1 MPHCPYTLDFLPP
14 SESVSS
20 ERYPRQYFQGFNN
33 PSPRPIGFLFSVT
46 TDPLRGHSHQAQ
58 HTSLALQLS
67 HHSANTVAQQL
78 RVLHNDQSTI
88 GGNTGRLQDANAET
102 LRGMSDEPGCSWAV
116 KTLFWGSEDSSHI
129 ISYFT
134 YCILVVLL
142 SQKTKVIWISPT
154 WFSHSK
160 WLKPSNL
167 PTFSYAGISQI

>member
-1 MPHCPYTLDFLPP
+1 MGAPTHSISCHHRSLFLVNDTQDNTLMASIIPPPPLP
-14 SESVSS
+14 SCS
-20 ERYPRQYFQGFNN
+20 Q
-33 PSPRPIGFLFSVT
+33 
-46 TDPLRGHSHQAQ
+46 
-58 HTSLALQLS
+58 LQLIPCVDIPTRLNIPALLCNS
-67 HHSANTVAQQL
+67 TTSANTVAQQL
-78 RVLHNDQSTI
+78 RVLHNDQLTI
-88 GGNTGRLQDANAET
+88 GGNTGRLQDAKAEI
-102 LRGMSDEPGCSWAV
+102 LSGMSDEPGWSWAV